1 MRTKRLSGSAILI
14 AGIVLAAGGLATRAE
29 YTETQCRMDFT
40 LSSWSVFYKS
50 SKGEGTITCEN
61 GQTAAVK
68 IRAKGGGITF
78 GKSEIADGHGVF
90 SEVGDISVLFG
101 SYAEAQAHAGAEKS
115 TGAHAMTKGKVS
127 LALTGKGEGWN
138 LGFAFGKFTIKQAG
152 SGKN

>member
-1 MRTKRLSGSAILI
+1 MKTNSICGWAGLI
-14 AGIVLAAGGLATRAE
+14 AGILLLAGGPETSAE
-29 YTETQCRMDFT
+29 YTETKCRMDFT

-61 GQTAAVK
+61 GQTATVK
-68 IRAKGGGITF
+68 ITAKGGGISF
-78 GKSEIADGHGVF
+78 GKSKIADGAGVF

-101 SYAEAQAHAGAEKS
+101 SYGEAEAHAGVGADKS

-138 LGFAFGKFTIKQAG
+138 VGFAFGKFTIKPTG
-152 SGKN
+152 D